1 VGAVRGPVRLKAY
14 AKINLALDVV
24 GRRPDGYHELRT
36 VMQSISL
43 ADEVSVGRASEGF
56 ELLVDPPRTEVGP
69 PEKNT
74 AYLVWR
80 LLCDRLGE
88 ELPVRV
94 TLRKNVP
101 AGAGLG
107 GGSADA
113 AAVLRGLDGLFG
125 LGLSVEEMRDV
136 GSGTG
141 ADVPFCVSGGTALG
155 EGVGEILRPAPS
167 PPDHRL
173 LVVKP
178 RRGVDTAAV
187 YRSYDAGPAGGDAAG
202 RVLQALR
209 SGDLAELAGALGNDL
224 APVAK
229 GMVPEVAEL
238 ERSLFEAGAV
248 GASMTGSGTAVYG
261 LFSDE
266 DAAARACEKVD
277 THFVGV
283 CAPVPFG
290 SDEV

>member
-1 VGAVRGPVRLKAY
+1 MRGPVRLRAY

-24 GRRPDGYHELRT
+24 GRRPDGYHEIRT

-43 ADEVSVGRASEGF
+43 ADEVSVGCASEGF
-56 ELLVDPPRTEVGP
+56 DLLVDPPRTEVGP
-69 PEKNT
+69 REKNT
-74 AYLVWR
+74 AYLAWR

-94 TLRKNVP
+94 ALRKNVP

-136 GSGTG
+136 ASGIG

-155 EGVGEILRPAPS
+155 EGVGEILRPAPP

-178 RRGVDTAAV
+178 RRAADTGAV
-187 YRSYDAGPAGGDAAG
+187 YRSYDANSTGGGAAD

-209 SGDLAELAGALGNDL
+209 SGDLAGLAGALGNDL

-229 GMVPEVAEL
+229 RMVPEVAEL
-238 ERSLFEAGAV
+238 EGSLLEAGAM

-261 LFSDE
+261 LFRDE
-266 DAAARACEKVD
+266 DAVARARERVD
-277 THFVGV
+277 APFVGV
-283 CAPVPFG
+283 CAPAPFG
-290 SDEV
+290 SEEV

>member
-1 VGAVRGPVRLKAY
+1 MREEIGLKAY
-14 AKINLALDVV
+14 AKVNLALDVV
-24 GRRPDGYHELRT
+24 GIRPDGYHELRT
-36 VMQSISL
+36 VMQSVSL
-43 ADEVSVGRASEGF
+43 ADEVTLGRSDRGF
-56 ELLVDPPRTEVGP
+56 DLHVDPPHAEVGP
-69 PEKNT
+69 GGENT
-74 AYLVWR
+74 AYRAWR

-94 TLRKNVP
+94 ALRKNVP

-125 LGLSVEEMRDV
+125 LGLSVEEMREV
-136 GSGTG
+136 GSGIG

-155 EGVGEILRPAPS
+155 EGVGEVLSPAPP

-178 RRGVDTAAV
+178 RRGADTAAV
-187 YRSYDAGPAGGDAAG
+187 YRAYDAGPDGGGASG
-202 RVLQALR
+202 RVLRALR
-209 SGDLAELAGALGNDL
+209 SGGLAELAGALGNDL

-229 GMVPEVAEL
+229 RMVPEVAEL
-238 ERSLFEAGAV
+238 EGKLLEAGAV

-261 LFSDE
+261 LFRDE
-266 DAAARACEKVD
+266 DAVARANEKVD
-277 THFVGV
+277 AHFVGV
-283 CAPVPFG
+283 CAAVPLG
-290 SDEV
+290 SEPA

>member
-1 VGAVRGPVRLKAY
+1 MRLKAY

-43 ADEVSVGRASEGF
+43 ADEVSLGRASGGF

-69 PEKNT
+69 REKNT
-74 AYLVWR
+74 AYLAWR
-80 LLCDRLGE
+80 LLCDRLGG

-94 TLRKNVP
+94 ALRKNVP

-125 LGLSVEEMRDV
+125 LGLTVEEMRDV
-136 GSGTG
+136 GSGIG

-155 EGVGEILRPAPS
+155 EGVGEILRPAPP

-178 RRGVDTAAV
+178 RRAADTGAV
-187 YRSYDAGPAGGDAAG
+187 YRSYDANSTGGGAAN

-209 SGDLAELAGALGNDL
+209 SGDLAGLAGALGNDL

-229 GMVPEVAEL
+229 RMVPEVAEL
-238 ERSLFEAGAV
+238 ERSLLEAGAM

-261 LFSDE
+261 LFRDE
-266 DAAARACEKVD
+266 DAAARAREKVD
-277 THFVGV
+277 APFVGV

-290 SDEV
+290 SEGA

>member
-1 VGAVRGPVRLKAY
+1 MREVRLRAY
-14 AKINLALDVV
+14 AKVNLALDVV

-43 ADEVSVGRASEGF
+43 SDEVTVERAERGF
-56 ELLVDPPRTEVGP
+56 ELRIEPENAGIGPRE
-69 PEKNT
+69 ENT
-74 AYLVWR
+74 VYLAWKVLR
-80 LLCDRLGE
+80 NRLGE
-88 ELPVRV
+88 ELPARV

-113 AAVLRGLDGLFG
+113 AAVLRGLDALFG
-125 LGLSVEEMRDV
+125 LGLSAEEMRDV
-136 GSGTG
+136 GSGIG

-155 EGVGEILRPAPS
+155 EGVGEVLSPLPA

-178 RRGVDTAAV
+178 RRGADTAEV
-187 YRSYDAGPAGGDAAG
+187 YRAYDAGSAGGDAAG

-209 SGDLAELAGALGNDL
+209 SGDLARLAGALGNDL

-229 GMVPEVAEL
+229 RMVPEVAEL
-238 ERSLFEAGAV
+238 EERLLEAGAA

-261 LFSDE
+261 LFRDE
-266 DAAARACEKVD
+266 DAAVRAREEMDAQ
-277 THFVGV
+277 FVGV

-290 SDEV
+290 SEEF

>member
-1 VGAVRGPVRLKAY
+1 MRGPVRLRAY

-24 GRRPDGYHELRT
+24 GRRPDGYHEIRT

-69 PEKNT
+69 REQNT
-74 AYLVWR
+74 AYLAWR

-94 TLRKNVP
+94 ALRKNVP

-125 LGLSVEEMRDV
+125 LGLSVEEMCDV
-136 GSGTG
+136 ASGIG

-155 EGVGEILRPAPS
+155 EGVGEILRPAPP

-178 RRGVDTAAV
+178 RRAADTGAV
-187 YRSYDAGPAGGDAAG
+187 YRSYDANFTGGGAAD

-209 SGDLAELAGALGNDL
+209 SGDLAGLAGALGNDL

-229 GMVPEVAEL
+229 RMVPEVAEL
-238 ERSLFEAGAV
+238 EGSLLEAGAM

-261 LFSDE
+261 LFRDE
-266 DAAARACEKVD
+266 DAVARARERVD
-277 THFVGV
+277 APFVGV
-283 CAPVPFG
+283 CAPAPFG
-290 SDEV
+290 SEEV

>member
-1 VGAVRGPVRLKAY
+1 MREVRLRAY
-14 AKINLALDVV
+14 AKVNLALDVV

-43 ADEVSVGRASEGF
+43 SDEVTVERAERGF
-56 ELLVDPPRTEVGP
+56 ELRIEPENAGIGPRE
-69 PEKNT
+69 ENT
-74 AYLVWR
+74 VYLAWKVLR
-80 LLCDRLGE
+80 NRLGE
-88 ELPVRV
+88 ELPARV

-113 AAVLRGLDGLFG
+113 AAVLRGLDALFG
-125 LGLSVEEMRDV
+125 LGLSAEEMRDV
-136 GSGTG
+136 GSGIG
-141 ADVPFCVSGGTALG
+141 ADVAFCVSGGTALG
-155 EGVGEILRPAPS
+155 EGVGEVLSPLPAP
-167 PPDHRL
+167 PNHRL

-178 RRGVDTAAV
+178 RRGADTAEV
-187 YRSYDAGPAGGDAAG
+187 YRAYDAGSAGGDAAG

-209 SGDLAELAGALGNDL
+209 SGDLARLAGALGNDL

-229 GMVPEVAEL
+229 RMVPEVAEL
-238 ERSLFEAGAV
+238 EERLLEAGAA

-261 LFSDE
+261 LFRDE
-266 DAAARACEKVD
+266 DAAVRAREEMDAQ
-277 THFVGV
+277 FVGV

-290 SDEV
+290 SEEF